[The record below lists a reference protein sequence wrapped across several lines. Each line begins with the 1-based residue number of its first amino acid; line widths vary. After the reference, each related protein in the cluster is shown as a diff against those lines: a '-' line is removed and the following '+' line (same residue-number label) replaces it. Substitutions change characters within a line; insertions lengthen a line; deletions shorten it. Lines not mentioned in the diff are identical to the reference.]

1 MPTVDVV
8 DLNNEKVDTLELSDA
23 VFAAEANEGL
33 VHQVIVAHQANQR
46 AGTHKVKTRGEVAG
60 SGRKLWRQKGTG
72 RAPHRLAPLADS
84 GAVAELCTGRAPRSY
99 QQKVPRKM
107 QVAALRSTLSARL
120 RENCITVVRDFE
132 LPSHRT
138 KEFRV
143 VLETLGLGGNVLVVE
158 NQPSQNLELSSRN
171 LPEVKLLPSS
181 RLNPYVVLKYRRIL
195 MSASAARTCSE
206 VLA

>member
-72 RAPHRLAPLADS
+72 RARIGSRRSPIWRGGGTVHGPR
-84 GAVAELCTGRAPRSY
+84 PRSY

-120 RENCITVVRDFE
+120 RENCITVVQDFE

>member
-72 RAPHRLAPLADS
+72 RARIGSRRSPIWRGGGTVHGPR
-84 GAVAELCTGRAPRSY
+84 PRSY

-107 QVAALRSTLSARL
+107 QVAALRSTLSERL

>member
-72 RAPHRLAPLADS
+72 RARS
-84 GAVAELCTGRAPRSY
+84 GSRRSPIWRGGGTVHGPRPRSY

-138 KEFRV
+138 KEFRL
-143 VLETLGLGGNVLVVE
+143 VLEALGLGGNVLVVE

>member
-8 DLNNEKVDTLELSDA
+8 DLKNEKVDTLELSDA

-60 SGRKLWRQKGTG
+60 SGRKPWRQKGTG
-72 RAPHRLAPLADS
+72 RARIGSRRSPIWRGGGTVHGPR
-84 GAVAELCTGRAPRSY
+84 PRSY
-99 QQKVPRKM
+99 HQRVPRKM

-120 RENCITVVRDFE
+120 REDCITVVRDFE

-138 KEFRV
+138 KEFRL
-143 VLETLGLGGNVLVVE
+143 VLEELGLGGNVLVVE

>member
-72 RAPHRLAPLADS
+72 RARS
-84 GAVAELCTGRAPRSY
+84 GSRRSPIWRGGGTVHGPRPRSY
-99 QQKVPRKM
+99 HQKVPRKM

-120 RENCITVVRDFE
+120 REDCITVVRDFE

-138 KEFRV
+138 KEFRLA
-143 VLETLGLGGNVLVVE
+143 LEALGLGGNVLVVE
-158 NQPSQNLELSSRN
+158 NQPNQNLELSSRN

-195 MSASAARTCSE
+195 MSASAAQTCSE

>member
-72 RAPHRLAPLADS
+72 RARIGSRRSPIWRGGGTVHGPR
-84 GAVAELCTGRAPRSY
+84 PRSY

-120 RENCITVVRDFE
+120 RENCITVVQDFE

-181 RLNPYVVLKYRRIL
+181 RLNPYLVLKYRRIL

>member
-46 AGTHKVKTRGEVAG
+46 AGTHKAKTRGEVAG

-72 RAPHRLAPLADS
+72 RARS
-84 GAVAELCTGRAPRSY
+84 GSRRSPIWRGGGTVHGPRPRSHH
-99 QQKVPRKM
+99 QKVPHKM

-120 RENCITVVRDFE
+120 REDCITVVRDFE
-132 LPSHRT
+132 LPSRRT
-138 KEFRV
+138 KEFRLA
-143 VLETLGLGGNVLVVE
+143 LEALGLGGNVLVVE
-158 NQPSQNLELSSRN
+158 NQPNQNLELSSRN
-171 LPEVKLLPSS
+171 LPEVKLLPIS

>member
-46 AGTHKVKTRGEVAG
+46 AGTHKAKTRGEVAG

-72 RAPHRLAPLADS
+72 RARS
-84 GAVAELCTGRAPRSY
+84 GSRRSPIWRGGGTVHGPRPRSY

-120 RENCITVVRDFE
+120 REDCITVVRDFE

-138 KEFRV
+138 KEFRLA
-143 VLETLGLGGNVLVVE
+143 LEALGLGGNVLVVE

>member
-72 RAPHRLAPLADS
+72 RARIGSRRSPIWRGGGTVHGPR
-84 GAVAELCTGRAPRSY
+84 PRSY
-99 QQKVPRKM
+99 QQKVPRKL
-107 QVAALRSTLSARL
+107 QVAALRSTLSERL

-138 KEFRV
+138 KEFRL

>member
-1 MPTVDVV
+1 MPTVDIV

-33 VHQVIVAHQANQR
+33 VHQVIVAYQANQR

-72 RAPHRLAPLADS
+72 RARS
-84 GAVAELCTGRAPRSY
+84 GSRRSPIWRGGGTVHGPRPRSHN
-99 QQKVPRKM
+99 QKVPRKM

-138 KEFRV
+138 KEFRL

-158 NQPSQNLELSSRN
+158 NQPNQNLELSSRN

-195 MSASAARTCSE
+195 MSASAARMCSE

>member
-23 VFAAEANEGL
+23 VFGADENEGL
-33 VHQVIVAHQANQR
+33 VHQVIVAYQANQR
-46 AGTHKVKTRGEVAG
+46 AGTHKAKTRGEVAG

-72 RAPHRLAPLADS
+72 RARIGSRRSPIWRGG
-84 GAVAELCTGRAPRSY
+84 GAAHGPKPRSY
-99 QQKVPRKM
+99 HQKVPRKM
-107 QVAALRSTLSARL
+107 QAAALRSTLSARL
-120 RENCITVVRDFE
+120 RESCITVVRDLD

-138 KEFRV
+138 KEFRTA
-143 VLETLGLGGNVLVVE
+143 LETLGLGTNVLVVE

-171 LPEVKLLPSS
+171 LPEVKLLSS
-181 RLNPYVVLKYRRIL
+181 SQLNPYVVLKYRRIV
-195 MSASAARTCSE
+195 MSASAARICSE

>member
-23 VFAAEANEGL
+23 VFAVEANEGL
-33 VHQVIVAHQANQR
+33 VHQVIVAYQANQR

-72 RAPHRLAPLADS
+72 RARVGSRRSPIWRGGGTVHGPR
-84 GAVAELCTGRAPRSY
+84 PRSY
-99 QQKVPRKM
+99 HQKVPRKM
-107 QVAALRSTLSARL
+107 QVAALRSTLSERL

-138 KEFRV
+138 KEFRLA
-143 VLETLGLGGNVLVVE
+143 LETLGLGGNVLVVE

>member
-72 RAPHRLAPLADS
+72 RARVGSRRSPIWRGGGTVHGPR
-84 GAVAELCTGRAPRSY
+84 PRSY

-138 KEFRV
+138 KEFRLA
-143 VLETLGLGGNVLVVE
+143 LEALGLGGNVLVVE

-195 MSASAARTCSE
+195 MSASAARMCSE

>member
-8 DLNNEKVDTLELSDA
+8 DLKNEKVDTLELSDA

-72 RAPHRLAPLADS
+72 RARIGSRRSPIWRGGGTVHGPR
-84 GAVAELCTGRAPRSY
+84 PRSY
-99 QQKVPRKM
+99 HQRVPRKM

-120 RENCITVVRDFE
+120 REDCITVVRDFE

-138 KEFRV
+138 KEFRL
-143 VLETLGLGGNVLVVE
+143 VLEELGLGGNVLVVE
-158 NQPSQNLELSSRN
+158 NQPNQNLELSSRN

>member
-23 VFAAEANEGL
+23 VFAVEANEGL

-72 RAPHRLAPLADS
+72 RARIGSRRSPIWRGGGTVHGPR
-84 GAVAELCTGRAPRSY
+84 PRSY

-120 RENCITVVRDFE
+120 RENCITVVQDFE

-195 MSASAARTCSE
+195 MSASAARACSE

>member
-72 RAPHRLAPLADS
+72 RARIGSRRSPIWRGGGTVHGPR
-84 GAVAELCTGRAPRSY
+84 PRSY

>member
-46 AGTHKVKTRGEVAG
+46 AGTHKAKTRGEVAG

-72 RAPHRLAPLADS
+72 RARS
-84 GAVAELCTGRAPRSY
+84 GSRRSPIWRGGGTVHGPRPRSY
-99 QQKVPRKM
+99 EQKVPRKM

-138 KEFRV
+138 KELRL
-143 VLETLGLGGNVLVVE
+143 VLEALGLGGNVLVVE
-158 NQPSQNLELSSRN
+158 NQPNQNLELSSRN

-195 MSASAARTCSE
+195 MSASAARMCSE

>member
-1 MPTVDVV
+1 
-8 DLNNEKVDTLELSDA
+8 
-23 VFAAEANEGL
+23 
-33 VHQVIVAHQANQR
+33 
-46 AGTHKVKTRGEVAG
+46 
-60 SGRKLWRQKGTG
+60 
-72 RAPHRLAPLADS
+72 
-84 GAVAELCTGRAPRSY
+84 
-99 QQKVPRKM
+99 M

-138 KEFRV
+138 KEFRL
-143 VLETLGLGGNVLVVE
+143 VLEALGLGGNVLVVE

>member
-1 MPTVDVV
+1 MPRVDVV

-72 RAPHRLAPLADS
+72 RARS
-84 GAVAELCTGRAPRSY
+84 GSRRSPIWRGGGTVHGPRPRSY
-99 QQKVPRKM
+99 EQKVPRKM

-138 KEFRV
+138 KEFRLA
-143 VLETLGLGGNVLVVE
+143 LEALGLGGNVLVVE
-158 NQPSQNLELSSRN
+158 NQPNQNLELSSRN

>member
-8 DLNNEKVDTLELSDA
+8 DLNNERVDTLELSDA

-72 RAPHRLAPLADS
+72 RARIGSRRSPIWRGGGTVHGPR
-84 GAVAELCTGRAPRSY
+84 PRSY

>member
-23 VFAAEANEGL
+23 VFAVEANEGL

-72 RAPHRLAPLADS
+72 RARIGSRRSPIWRGGGTVHGPR
-84 GAVAELCTGRAPRSY
+84 PRSY

>member
-23 VFAAEANEGL
+23 VFAVEANEGL

-72 RAPHRLAPLADS
+72 RARIGSRRSPIWRGGGTVHGPR
-84 GAVAELCTGRAPRSY
+84 PRSY
-99 QQKVPRKM
+99 QQTVPRKM
-107 QVAALRSTLSARL
+107 QVAALRSTLSERL

-138 KEFRV
+138 KEFRL
-143 VLETLGLGGNVLVVE
+143 VLEALGLGGNVLVVE
-158 NQPSQNLELSSRN
+158 NQPNQNLELSSRN